1 MWNIAKSTGRPLHP
15 SLPDVWDWPYTVAHA
30 VMIRQRYD
38 SYLELPE
45 SLPEE
50 HWDFPYLVRRHIERV
65 YPSSKKTQ
73 AEVDVSDIE
82 G

>member
-1 MWNIAKSTGRPLHP
+1 
-15 SLPDVWDWPYTVAHA
+15 
-30 VMIRQRYD
+30 MIRQRYD